1 MQKFFKKKKQFK
13 QKYTLKTQ
21 QETPMETPQ
30 QETPM
35 ETPQQETPQQETPQ
49 QETPQQETPHPKTP
63 KVPTL
68 EVKKDTPTKDVS
80 LGRMIENKKKEILD
94 LERNIKSTENTIL
107 NDDED
112 HEESSW
118 RLMKLALEEQLGVK
132 KGELEEMERKN
143 IDRFM
148 RNASS
153 GRRQGDANNRRIFA
167 IAKKDAEER
176 MFSIVALSDYEIAQ
190 CFSTENFFIRCD
202 LGPVRP
208 PKFVYSWY
216 HDLSKKENNIIPL
229 SHGIEIPKK
238 RNQVTGEVRD
248 VNFLVSYF
256 YGNTMFLERCQSYYR
271 TFGLSLSI
279 RKDKK
284 FNRRWW
290 IKLKVDNEENKILF
304 KQLYNF
310 QLDEKIP

>member
-1 MQKFFKKKKQFK
+1 MEN
-13 QKYTLKTQ
+13 TLNITIND
-21 QETPMETPQ
+21 
-30 QETPM
+30 
-35 ETPQQETPQQETPQ
+35 
-49 QETPQQETPHPKTP
+49 
-63 KVPTL
+63 L
-68 EVKKDTPTKDVS
+68 
-80 LGRMIENKKKEILD
+80 KKEIKK
-94 LERNIKSTENTIL
+94 LEDDIHSTENAIL

-112 HEESSW
+112 NENSSW
-118 RLMKLALEEQLGVK
+118 RMMKLAFEEQLKEK
-132 KGELEEMERKN
+132 KKLLEETEMKN

-153 GRRQGDANNRRIFA
+153 GRRKGDANNRRIFA

-176 MFSIVALSDYEIAQ
+176 MFSIVALTDYEIAQ

-229 SHGIEIPKK
+229 SPGIETPKK
-238 RNQVTGEVRD
+238 RNQVSGEIHD

-256 YGNTMFLERCQSYYR
+256 YGNPMFLERCQSYYR

-279 RKDKK
+279 KKDKK
-284 FNRRWW
+284 YNRRWW
-290 IKLKVDNEENKILF
+290 IKLKVDNDENKILF
-304 KQLYNF
+304 KKLHDYQI
-310 QLDEKIP
+310 DEKIP